1 MNRVSGTSV
10 LIAAAATIFAHA
22 GNAAAGDC
30 PVLLG
35 CAGMELAQD
44 AAPNEDAP
52 DADPQNPPSNADPD
66 NGSSG
71 DGGAQSPGD
80 DGAGEDDGSGSGQA
94 SPPDTAQPP
103 GCIFQDGPL
112 ELLV

>member
-1 MNRVSGTSV
+1 MNKVSGTSV
-10 LIAAAATIFAHA
+10 FIAAAATIFAHA

-44 AAPNEDAP
+44 AAPDEGAP
-52 DADPQNPPSNADPD
+52 DAPQNPPSNANPD
-66 NGSSG
+66 DGSGG

-80 DGAGEDDGSGSGQA
+80 DDAGEDDGSGSGQA